1 MFHFSTAI
9 FFCQGQFP
17 ADLAEYCY
25 DVVLQIAYKLCA
37 YEEIFCVKHL
47 IFEKMVCYNNIEV
60 FETTTILRRIAHE
73 ETHSWQV

>member
-47 IFEKMVCYNNIEV
+47 IFEKMCAIIIE
-60 FETTTILRRIAHE
+60 IHKLRTSEAAVRLHIAYYV
-73 ETHSWQV
+73 SNK